1 PEIAHDV
8 TQTLSN
14 QRLPRWLSEGISE
27 YESTVRRQE
36 WDRAMHVTFASML
49 NQGETLKLEDLEASF
64 MDPRTINLAYFE
76 ASLVV
81 EHLVELYGLDGLQR
95 FVRAFA
101 DGVDVNE
108 ALRRAF
114 NTSFSDLQASFDAK
128 VQRDFGEMQAVLEV
142 PEEDI
147 QQMDLGQ
154 LRVFA
159 AAHPRSY
166 PVQLSLAHA
175 LLRDGQTDEAFK
187 VFEVAADLLP
197 TATGE
202 ESPNVQIAAISLE
215 RNDSARAIEA
225 LESVIT
231 ADFENIDAAR
241 QLAELMREQKVT
253 DPARLRPVYDR
264 IVAIDPFDARAQSE
278 VGRLALA
285 RGDAAAA
292 VNAFKT
298 VLALAPVDRAAAHTD
313 LAESYFRGGQVAE
326 ARRQTL
332 AALEI
337 APGYE
342 RAQDLLLELVGDRP

>member
-1 PEIAHDV
+1 M
-8 TQTLSN
+8 
-14 QRLPRWLSEGISE
+14 G
-27 YESTVRRQE
+27 
-36 WDRAMHVTFASML
+36 VTFASML
-49 NQGETLKLEDLEASF
+49 NQGETLKLEDLEAAF
-64 MDPRTINLAYFE
+64 MDPRTINLAYFQ

-81 EHLVELYGLDGLQR
+81 EHLVDVYGLDGLQR
-95 FVRAFA
+95 FVRSFA
-101 DGVDVNE
+101 TGVDVNE
-108 ALRRAF
+108 ALRSVF
-114 NTSFSDLQASFDAK
+114 DTSFAELQTSFDAK
-128 VQRDFGEMQAVLEV
+128 MKRDFGEMQAVLEV

-147 QQMDLGQ
+147 QRMDLGQ
-154 LRVFA
+154 LRVLA

-187 VFEVAADLLP
+187 TFELAADLLP
-197 TATGE
+197 TATGD

-215 RNDSARAIEA
+215 RNDNARAIEA

-231 ADFENIDAAR
+231 VDFENINAAR
-241 QLAELMREQKVT
+241 QLAELMRTQKVT
-253 DPARLRPVYDR
+253 DPARLQPVYDR
-264 IVAIDPFDARAQSE
+264 IVALDPFDARAQAE

-285 RGDAAAA
+285 RGDAPTA

-313 LAESYFRGGQVAE
+313 LAESYLRGGQVAE

-337 APGYE
+337 APGYG
-342 RAQDLLLELVGDRP
+342 RAQDLLLELVGNRP